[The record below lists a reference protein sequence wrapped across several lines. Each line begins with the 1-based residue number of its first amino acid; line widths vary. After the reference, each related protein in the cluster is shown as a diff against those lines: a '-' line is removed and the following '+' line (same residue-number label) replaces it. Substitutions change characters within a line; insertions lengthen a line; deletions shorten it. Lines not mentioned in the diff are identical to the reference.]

1 MKQIVIAIDGY
12 SGCGKSTLARELA
25 DRLGYTYIDSGA
37 MYRAITLEFMRK
49 NVSLEDPGAQEATLR
64 GLHLEWRRAPEGGPR
79 EMWLNGEN
87 VESAIREIDV
97 ASRVSEVAALPRV
110 RDFAVA
116 CQRHMSR
123 GGGVVMDGRDI
134 GTVVFPDA
142 ELKIFM
148 TASPEIRVERRYQ
161 EALTKREQVTREQI
175 AENLARRDYLDT
187 HRTMSPLTQAPDA
200 VVIDNSHLS
209 REAQLDR
216 ALELVSAAAGAPAN

>member
-1 MKQIVIAIDGY
+1 MKKIVIAIDGY

-37 MYRAITLEFMRK
+37 MYRAITLRFMRE
-49 NVSLEDPGAQEATLR
+49 NVSLEDPGAQQAALR
-64 GLHLEWRRAPEGGPR
+64 GLHLEWRGAPEGGPR
-79 EMWLNGEN
+79 QMWLNGEN

-97 ASRVSEVAALPRV
+97 ARRVSAVAALPLV

-116 CQRHMSR
+116 SQRLMSR

-161 EALTKREQVTREQI
+161 EALAKQEQVTLEEI
-175 AENLARRDYLDT
+175 AENLAQRDYLDT
-187 HRTMSPLTQAPDA
+187 HRAMSPLTQAPDA

-209 REAQLDR
+209 REAQLNR
-216 ALELVSAAAGAPAN
+216 ALELVSEASGAPAN